1 MSFQF
6 LLLGEEA
13 TSLKYPPTSIRAFRS
28 STLFNARLE
37 RLGLIKVML
46 NGTTRNNNF
55 PRIKRCAEK
64 LSRCCRFLIVVQK
77 LATFCRNKKSLKVV
91 IARHV
96 TQDKRAAEHL
106 VRGKFLLPVVPFN
119 ITIRL
124 NKTSNKS
131 PSQIYVYGN
140 YVRAETAC
148 HALRSMAGLPGFLN

>member
-1 MSFQF
+1 LSFQF

-13 TSLKYPPTSIRAFRS
+13 TSLKYPPSSIRAFRS

-37 RLGLIKVML
+37 KLGLIKVML

-55 PRIKRCAEK
+55 PRIKRCTEK
-64 LSRCCRFLIVVQK
+64 LSRCCRFLMVVQK

-91 IARHV
+91 ITRHV
-96 TQDKRAAEHL
+96 TRDKSSAEHL

-140 YVRAETAC
+140 YVRAGTAC
-148 HALRSMAGLPGFLN
+148 VTRSGRPGSRGF